1 MPYMGNQPATSFS
14 SVSYQDL
21 TGSNGTSFTL
31 DYPVGNAQ
39 EIEVFVNNVRQEP
52 GVAYT
57 ANGTELITT
66 GTISISDDFYVVFQ
80 GKAQQSATHPANQD
94 LNANNGIFTGTVTAN
109 SFIGIP
115 NPSLIIN
122 GACSIAQRGT
132 SGTGGDYQSV
142 DRFGVTFG
150 TVAITQSQDTDVPS
164 NQGFSNSFKI
174 ECTTASSS
182 TAAYVALYQK
192 IEAQDVRNSGWD
204 YTSSSSYLSISFW
217 AKASVAGTYL
227 WSVRTNDGTA
237 YNYADSYTLAA
248 NTWTKITGTIPG
260 NSNISFDNDNGE
272 GLAVYPMLELGSD
285 YTSGSSFK
293 TWTAHTGTTQ
303 SPDVTVNFFDTLNA
317 TFKIT
322 GLKVEV
328 GETATDFIH
337 EDIGTT
343 LIKCQRY
350 CRVYYGDNNYSQ
362 MGGTGFA
369 ANGTTVNIPVLLNP
383 QMRATPSLSA
393 SGNSQL
399 SDGAAGTIISGISVI
414 TQQSSRDVLSVAPTA
429 TGLTQHRPYRL
440 ESANNTTARI
450 TISAEL

>member
-39 EIEVFVNNVRQEP
+39 EIDVFVNNVRQEP

-66 GTISISDDFYVVFQ
+66 GSISISDDFYVVFS

-94 LNANNGIFTGTVTAN
+94 LDANNGTFTGTVTAN

-115 NPSLIIN
+115 NPSFIIN
-122 GACSIAQRGT
+122 GAMQVWQRGLT
-132 SGTGGDYQSV
+132 QTSTGYGCVDRWRNTVSGTT
-142 DRFGVTFG
+142 TF
-150 TVAITQSQDTDVPS
+150 SQDTVSLPT
-164 NQGFSNSFKI
+164 GF
-174 ECTTASSS
+174 EYALRWTTGASSS
-182 TAAYVALYQK
+182 YGQSRQLFETSTVKILRDRTLTASAYVK
-192 IEAQDVRNSGWD
+192 VSGTYSGVVTWEIA
-204 YTSSSSYLSISFW
+204 YSTTSDIDSGNTWVQLTETNVVTASASDASSNYKRISCNVTIPSN
-217 AKASVAGTYL
+217 AIGAYIGIVPSVAQASGE
-227 WSVRTNDGTA
+227 WVSV
-237 YNYADSYTLAA
+237 
-248 NTWTKITGTIPG
+248 TGVK
-260 NSNISFDNDNGE
+260 
-272 GLAVYPMLELGSD
+272 L
-285 YTSGSSFK
+285 
-293 TWTAHTGTTQ
+293 
-303 SPDVTVNFFDTLNA
+303 
-317 TFKIT
+317 
-322 GLKVEV
+322 EV
-328 GETATDFIH
+328 GETVTDFIH

-369 ANGTTVNIPVLLNP
+369 ANTTTVNIPVLLNP
-383 QMRATPSLSA
+383 QMRAVPSLTA

-399 SDGAAGTIISGISVI
+399 SDGAAGTVIGGISVI
-414 TQQSSRDVLSVAPTA
+414 TQQSSKDVLSVAPTA